1 MVGFF
6 QTLSAAAIASLLALL
21 LTDLGLGVN
30 LNYITIGTLMVL
42 VPGMALTNAMR
53 EIVNGDIISGINRT
67 AEAILTAAAISLG
80 VILSLA
86 MGT

>member
-1 MVGFF
+1 MRRIP
-6 QTLSAAAIASLLALL
+6 TTSLRSTLLALL

>member
-1 MVGFF
+1 M
-6 QTLSAAAIASLLALL
+6 
-21 LTDLGLGVN
+21 
-30 LNYITIGTLMVL
+30 NYITIGTLMVL